1 MVKESVM
8 KKFYTEE
15 PFYYEWPYEPHN
27 KVKRNN
33 RKKTKFPK
41 KQSEEGMIRSLQ
53 IIFCKGYY
61 RSWALAQERKAI
73 YSIAE

>member
-8 KKFYTEE
+8 KKFFKEE
-15 PFYYEWPYEPHN
+15 PFYYEWPYKSQN

-33 RKKTKFPK
+33 KKKTNPPK

-61 RSWALAQERKAI
+61 RSWALAQERKVI